1 MRAQDW
7 AMFGEIM
14 NASGASS
21 AGDYAISHPRVEAL
35 VAEMRSVP
43 GVVGARMMG
52 GGEGGSTLALLRMEA
67 LDDLRAAM
75 VEFFDDESMRSSV
88 VPLSFAPGARLMTD
102 SDLAAL
108 LQ

>member
-1 MRAQDW
+1 
-7 AMFGEIM
+7 
-14 NASGASS
+14 
-21 AGDYAISHPRVEAL
+21 
-35 VAEMRSVP
+35 
-43 GVVGARMMG
+43 
-52 GGEGGSTLALLRMEA
+52 MEA